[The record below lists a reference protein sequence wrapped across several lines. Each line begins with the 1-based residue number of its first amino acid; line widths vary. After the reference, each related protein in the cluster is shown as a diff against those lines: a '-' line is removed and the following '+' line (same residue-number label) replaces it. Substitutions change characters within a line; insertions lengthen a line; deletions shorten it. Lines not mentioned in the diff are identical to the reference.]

1 MSSQPPD
8 PPGPADPREPR
19 APEDPQVPR
28 RTRED
33 VLRDFRTDQILEAAR
48 QVIGEVG
55 YEAASIERIAEVAG
69 VGRST
74 IYVYVNG
81 KEDLLNRLLA
91 RHRVE
96 LNQRVQAAVSGAEH
110 FEDRLRAFL
119 TAVLEYV
126 SDYPAFFQSIVR
138 TRGLDPF
145 FLEEDRPA
153 PELEVIRAEALGV
166 FSSILKDAETRAEF
180 SRGAAPE
187 VVEMFGMVV
196 YGALMHRV
204 HEPSPPPAEDQAR
217 RITRVLLYGLS
228 ADANAGA
235 KSAGAAADKAS
246 TDTPSPG
253 RAPDKDQP

>member
-1 MSSQPPD
+1 MSPAPQE
-8 PPGPADPREPR
+8 PPGP
-19 APEDPQVPR
+19 EDPPQRPPR

-74 IYVYVNG
+74 IYVYCNG

-91 RHRVE
+91 QHRVE
-96 LNQRVQAAVSGAEH
+96 LNQRVLAAIEDAQH
-110 FEDRLRAFL
+110 FEGRLQAFL

-126 SDYPAFFQSIVR
+126 SDYPKFFQAIVR

-145 FLEEDRPA
+145 FSEESRPA
-153 PELEVIRAEALGV
+153 PELDVLRAEALGV
-166 FSSILKDAETRAEF
+166 FSSILKDAETRDEL
-180 SRGAAPE
+180 SRGAEPE
-187 VVEMFGMVV
+187 VVEMFSMVI

-204 HEPSPPPAEDQAR
+204 HEPSPPPAGEQAH
-217 RITRVLLYGLS
+217 RIIQVLLHGLS
-228 ADANAGA
+228 AE
-235 KSAGAAADKAS
+235 
-246 TDTPSPG
+246 PSRGPLH
-253 RAPDKDQP
+253 KDQT